1 MAGYTVTRAGG
12 VKQIS
17 IAKALWR
24 GEIGLA
30 KTFWLYNFVGTIL
43 LSLPAIVLEV
53 TNPWLVN
60 LEGPGEPGLGLLLL
74 YIASSLG
81 NRIWWLVTFVAIS
94 RSASNYDGLY
104 DWAFLAKIYVS
115 LGVATLLL
123 GLANEITKATS

>member
-1 MAGYTVTRAGG
+1 M
-12 VKQIS
+12 IS